1 MREKPEIFATLQPRS
16 LATPKNASSRHLA
29 IRNRRCLQILNTIY
43 SRKKSWKNYKTSFQK
58 FQESKNEEHERDL
71 KPLESLKS
79 QDPSASKKPHPFSS
93 LLPPSP
99 KKNRP

>member
-1 MREKPEIFATLQPRS
+1 MRAKPVIFATLQPLS
-16 LATPKNASSRHLA
+16 LATLKHASSGHLA
-29 IRNRRCLQILNTIY
+29 IRNRRCLQIPNTIY
-43 SRKKSWKNYKTSFQK
+43 SRKKSWKNSKK

-93 LLPPSP
+93 LLSPFP